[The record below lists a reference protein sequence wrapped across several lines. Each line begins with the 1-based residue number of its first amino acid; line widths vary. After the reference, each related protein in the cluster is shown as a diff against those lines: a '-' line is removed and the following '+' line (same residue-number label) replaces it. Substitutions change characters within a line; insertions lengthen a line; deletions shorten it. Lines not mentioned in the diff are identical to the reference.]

1 MFTFNASRDAKF
13 AFNPLHYLYTVVTTF
28 ATQKALYKEYRIKQV
43 KVHVMLDSLDG
54 LGRYCERFCP
64 LGFIVVVD
72 SIKEENDF
80 VELKNQKGNE
90 K

>member
-1 MFTFNASRDAKF
+1 MQRFIISVKDRNTGRDVF
-13 AFNPLHYLYTVVTTF
+13 SPYVVS
-28 ATQKALYKEYRIKQV
+28 
-43 KVHVMLDSLDG
+43 SLDG

-72 SIKEENDF
+72 SIKEEDDF
-80 VELKNQKGNE
+80 VELKTQSDDE

>member
-1 MFTFNASRDAKF
+1 MQRFIISVKDRSTGRDVF
-13 AFNPLHYLYTVVTTF
+13 SPYVVN
-28 ATQKALYKEYRIKQV
+28 
-43 KVHVMLDSLDG
+43 SLEG

-80 VELKNQKGNE
+80 VELKAQANEQK
-90 K
+90 

>member
-1 MFTFNASRDAKF
+1 MQKFVISVKDRNTGRDVF
-13 AFNPLHYLYTVVTTF
+13 SPYVVS
-28 ATQKALYKEYRIKQV
+28 
-43 KVHVMLDSLDG
+43 SLEG

-72 SIKEENDF
+72 SITENDDF
-80 VELKNQKGNE
+80 VELESENVCKNACYE

>member
-1 MFTFNASRDAKF
+1 MQRFIISVKDRNTGRDVF
-13 AFNPLHYLYTVVTTF
+13 PPYVVN
-28 ATQKALYKEYRIKQV
+28 
-43 KVHVMLDSLDG
+43 SLGG

-72 SIKEENDF
+72 SIKEESDF

>member
-1 MFTFNASRDAKF
+1 MQRFIISVKDRNTGRDVF
-13 AFNPLHYLYTVVTTF
+13 SPYVVN
-28 ATQKALYKEYRIKQV
+28 
-43 KVHVMLDSLDG
+43 SLDG

-72 SIKEENDF
+72 SIKEENNF
-80 VELKNQKGNE
+80 VELKTQSDNE